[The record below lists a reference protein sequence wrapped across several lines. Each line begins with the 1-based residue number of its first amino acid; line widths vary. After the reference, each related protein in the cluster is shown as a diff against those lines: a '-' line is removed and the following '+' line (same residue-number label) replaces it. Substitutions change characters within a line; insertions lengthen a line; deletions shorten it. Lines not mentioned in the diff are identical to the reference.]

1 MRAPTVCAFAD
12 GASNTSVRPGGYK
25 IRPYGPAS
33 GLLVGA
39 ACMAARTESR
49 FPPRRGRCGHL
60 PLRGAF
66 ADGAPG
72 ALGHTHKKP
81 EQAMQRLLR
90 FGTGSGGR
98 THTVAHRNLNPA
110 RLPIPPY
117 PLIQFCSILIWDR
130 DFQVTTGVRR
140 SRLGS
145 SSCPQNKINLFYIC
159 DIHAWEF
166 QIKLL

>member
-1 MRAPTVCAFAD
+1 MPAPTVCAFAD

-110 RLPIPPY
+110 RLSIPPY
-117 PLIQFCSILIWDR
+117 PLISLCILPHAAAGVNVGR
-130 DFQVTTGVRR
+130 FPVRNTGYGAFRPAF
-140 SRLGS
+140 S
-145 SSCPQNKINLFYIC
+145 PFPP
-159 DIHAWEF
+159 H
-166 QIKLL
+166 